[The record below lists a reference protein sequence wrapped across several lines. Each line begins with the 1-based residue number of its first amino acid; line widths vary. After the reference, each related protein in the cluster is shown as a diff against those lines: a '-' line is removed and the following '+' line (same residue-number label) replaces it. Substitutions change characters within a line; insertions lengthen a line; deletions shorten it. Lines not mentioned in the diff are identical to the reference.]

1 MNKGLRKG
9 LTSYGDDGFSLF
21 LRKAFIKAAGYSD
34 DALDR
39 SIVGITNTASDYNPC
54 HGNAPQLIEAA
65 KRGVMLAGAMPMV
78 FPTISIHE
86 SFAHPTSM
94 YLRNLM
100 AMDTEEMI
108 RAQPMDA
115 VIVIGGCDKTLPA
128 QIMAAAS
135 VDLPTVVI
143 PVGPMVVGHHK
154 GEVLGAC
161 TDCRRLWG
169 AHRAGDLDEAEIASV
184 NGRLAPSVG
193 TCMVMGT
200 ASTMACITEA
210 IGLSLPM
217 SATIPAPHAERIRL
231 AEASGRRAAEM
242 AVAGG
247 PRPSELLTARSLRTA
262 QIVMQAIGGSTNG
275 VIHLTAIANRLCLP
289 IDLLGFDAIGR
300 TVPVLVDLKPS
311 GDHYME
317 DFHHAG
323 GVPKLLKELGNS
335 IDLDSPTVAGGT
347 LRDVVRNAEDV
358 PGQTVIRSLSDPIKP
373 TGAMAVLSGNIA
385 PSGALIKHS
394 AATPRLLQHEGR
406 AVVFE
411 SISDMAARV
420 DDPDLDVSPNDVLV
434 LRNAGP
440 KGAPG
445 MPEAGY
451 LPIPKKLGKLGVKDM
466 VRISDAR
473 MSGTAFGTIVL
484 HVTPELAVG
493 GPLALVR
500 TGDTIRLDV
509 AERRIDLL
517 VEEGELAR
525 RRSEMTALGRPAWA
539 ARGYARLFYESVT
552 QADEGCDFDFMQLT
566 VPQFLVRPESGS
578 PGFIRQPSGP
588 PPGRTPGA

>member
-1 MNKGLRKG
+1 MADGLRKG
-9 LTSYGDDGFSLF
+9 LTSYGDAGFSLF

-39 SIVGITNTASDYNPC
+39 PIVGITNTYSDYNPC
-54 HGNAPQLIEAA
+54 HGNVPALIEAA

-78 FPTISIHE
+78 FPTISIAE
-86 SFAHPTSM
+86 SFSHPTSM

-128 QIMAAAS
+128 QIMAAVSA
-135 VDLPTVVI
+135 DLPTVVI

-161 TDCRRLWG
+161 TDCRRLW
-169 AHRAGDLDEAEIASV
+169 AKYRAGEIDDAEIEAV

-200 ASTMACITEA
+200 ASTMACVTEA
-210 IGLSLPM
+210 LGLSLPM
-217 SATIPAPHAERIRL
+217 SATIPAPHAERVRS
-231 AEASGRRAAEM
+231 AEASGKCAAEL
-242 AVAGG
+242 AKRKG
-247 PRPSELLTARSLRTA
+247 PKPSELLTPASFRNA
-262 QIVMQAIGGSTNG
+262 QVVLQAIGGSTNG
-275 VIHLTAIANRLCLP
+275 LVHLTAIAGRTSYR
-289 IDLLGFDAIGR
+289 IDLDAFDALGR
-300 TVPVLVDLKPS
+300 EVPVLVDLKPS
-311 GDHYME
+311 GAHYME
-317 DFHHAG
+317 HFHHAG
-323 GVPKLLKELGNS
+323 GVPKLMKQLGDL
-335 IDLDSPTVAGGT
+335 IDLEAKTITGAT
-347 LRDVVRNAEDV
+347 LRDVVAGAEEV
-358 PGQTVIRSLSDPIKP
+358 PGQDAIRPRDNPIRP
-373 TGAMAVLSGNIA
+373 EGAMAVLRGNLA
-385 PSGALIKHS
+385 PRGAVIKHS
-394 AATPRLLQHEGR
+394 AASERLLQHTGR

-411 SISDMAARV
+411 SVEDMTRRI
-420 DDPDLDVSPNDVLV
+420 DDPALDVSADDVLV

-451 LPIPKKLGKLGVKDM
+451 LPIPMKLARMGVKDM

-484 HVTPELAVG
+484 HITPESAVG

-500 TGDTIRLDV
+500 TGDRIRLDV
-509 AERRIDLL
+509 AARRIDVL
-517 VEEGELAR
+517 VDDAELER
-525 RRSEMTALGRPAWA
+525 RRAAAVETGRPEWA
-539 ARGYARLFYESVT
+539 DRGYARLFHDT
-552 QADEGCDFDFMQLT
+552 IMQADDGCDFDFM
-566 VPQFLVRPESGS
+566 RGEGKE
-578 PGFIRQPSGP
+578 
-588 PPGRTPGA
+588 

>member
-1 MNKGLRKG
+1 MSKGLRKG
-9 LTSYGDDGFSLF
+9 LTSYGDAGFSLF
-21 LRKAFIKAAGYSD
+21 LRKAFIKAMGYSD

-39 SIVGITNTASDYNPC
+39 PIVGITNTYSDYNPC
-54 HGNAPQLIEAA
+54 HGNAPALIEAA

-94 YLRNLM
+94 FLRNLM

-135 VDLPTVVI
+135 VDLPTIVI

-161 TDCRRLWG
+161 TDCRRLWS
-169 AHRAGDLDEAEIASV
+169 AHRAGEIDAAEIEVV

-200 ASTMACITEA
+200 ASTMACITETM
-210 IGLSLPM
+210 GLSLPM
-217 SATIPAPHAERIRL
+217 SATIPAPHAERVRL

-242 AVAGG
+242 AVSGG
-247 PRPSELLTARSLRTA
+247 PKPSELMTPSAFRNA
-262 QIVMQAIGGSTNG
+262 QVVMQAIGGSTNG
-275 VIHLTAIANRLCLP
+275 LIHLTAMANRAGVA
-289 IDLLGFDAIGR
+289 IDLDAFDTVGR
-300 TVPVLVDLKPS
+300 EVPVLVDLKPS

-317 DFHHAG
+317 HFHHAG
-323 GVPKLLKELGNS
+323 GVPKLLRELGGL
-335 IDLDSPTVAGGT
+335 IDLEARTVAGDT
-347 LRDVVRNAEDV
+347 LREVVAAAEEV
-358 PGQTVIRSLSDPIKP
+358 PGQSVIRSAANPIKP
-373 TGAMAVLSGNIA
+373 LGAMAVLRGNLA
-385 PSGALIKHS
+385 PRGALIKHS
-394 AATPRLLQHEGR
+394 AATPRLLSHTGR
-406 AVVFE
+406 AVVF
-411 SISDMAARV
+411 SSVADMAARI
-420 DDPDLDVSPNDVLV
+420 DDPDLDVTAEDILV

-451 LPIPKKLGKLGVKDM
+451 LPIPKKLGRQGVKDM

-484 HVTPELAVG
+484 HITPESADG
-493 GPLALVR
+493 GPLALVES
-500 TGDTIRLDV
+500 GDMIRLDV
-509 AERRIDLL
+509 PMRRIELL
-517 VEEGELAR
+517 VDEAELASR
-525 RRSEMTALGRPAWA
+525 RAALPPPPRPAWA
-539 ARGYARLFYESVT
+539 ERGYARLFHDSVT
-552 QADEGCDFDFMQLT
+552 QADEGCDFDFMM
-566 VPQFLVRPESGS
+566 RPKG
-578 PGFIRQPSGP
+578 
-588 PPGRTPGA
+588 